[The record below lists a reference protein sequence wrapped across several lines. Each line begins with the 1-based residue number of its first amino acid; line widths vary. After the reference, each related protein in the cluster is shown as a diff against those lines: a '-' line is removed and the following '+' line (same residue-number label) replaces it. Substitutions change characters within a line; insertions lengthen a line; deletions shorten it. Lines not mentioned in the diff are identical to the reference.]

1 VRITSVGVKKVKESR
16 EGEWF
21 EVLVRERDGQWAPSP
36 DHPPLLEEEL
46 RTLLRA
52 WRLSHERVS
61 NLLTLARMHFEG
73 LLAPG
78 GPDRRSLSGA

>member
-1 VRITSVGVKKVKESR
+1 LCAVRITSIGVKKIRESR

-21 EVLVRERDGQWAPSP
+21 EVLLRERDGQWTTSP
-36 DHPPLLEEEL
+36 NHPPLLEEEL

-73 LLAPG
+73 MLAE
-78 GPDRRSLSGA
+78 RA